1 MTVFPAEAHWP
12 FGKILKRAADLER
25 APIRRSHR
33 TRMVVAAA
41 IATVTIV
48 APNTSALA
56 AGRDRTPPTAPF
68 LSYAQGYYC
77 GVLIVGMERSTDNVT
92 PQSQLKYE
100 VFVDGA
106 PFGPAIDQGSES
118 GVWAW
123 FQGAVVP
130 PGPILPPGAHTV
142 TSKAQDAAG
151 NWSAPSR
158 ALPVTGY
165 RC

>member
-1 MTVFPAEAHWP
+1 MTVFPAKLRHTR
-12 FGKILKRAADLER
+12 L
-25 APIRRSHR
+25 IRM
-33 TRMVVAAA
+33 TVAAA
-41 IATVTIV
+41 AAMVATLV
-48 APNTSALA
+48 ASTPALA

-92 PQSQLKYE
+92 PQPQLKYE

-123 FQGAVVP
+123 FQGAVLP
-130 PGPILPPGAHTV
+130 PGPILSPGPHTV
-142 TSKAQDAAG
+142 TAKAQDAAG

>member
-1 MTVFPAEAHWP
+1 MHCSR
-12 FGKILKRAADLER
+12 L
-25 APIRRSHR
+25 IRR
-33 TRMVVAAA
+33 VVAVPVALVA
-41 IATVTIV
+41 IVGAGT
-48 APNTSALA
+48 PALA
-56 AGRDRTPPTAPF
+56 STGDTTPPTSPF

-77 GVLIVGMERSTDNVT
+77 GVLIVGMTRATDDVT

-106 PFGPAIDQGSES
+106 PFGPAIDQGHMS

-123 FQGAVVP
+123 FQGAVQP
-130 PGPILPPGAHTV
+130 PGPILSPGQHTV
-142 TSKAQDAAG
+142 TVKAQDAAG

-158 ALPVTGY
+158 PATVTGY